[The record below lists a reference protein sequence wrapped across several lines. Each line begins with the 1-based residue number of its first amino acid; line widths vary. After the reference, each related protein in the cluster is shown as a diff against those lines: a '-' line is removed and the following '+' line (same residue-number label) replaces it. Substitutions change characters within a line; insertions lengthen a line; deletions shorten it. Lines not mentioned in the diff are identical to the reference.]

1 MTRYT
6 YLLLGEGSASHG
18 CRLSKPHR
26 LARLALRG
34 PFGSGQPQGAR
45 QKRAPAARSPGWRGS
60 RPWPHPSRAG
70 WHTTP
75 SSTAASPE
83 QLASFQ
89 SARLAPSPC
98 SPETRTCLDCL
109 PHDGPMPRNLGLLP
123 STDQFLGGTLVGD
136 LGRAPGPLY
145 RCPPLQSLPE
155 EFLARREV
163 KLARL
168 AVPVQKY

>member
-1 MTRYT
+1 MARYT
-6 YLLLGEGSASHG
+6 YLLPGEGSASHG

-34 PFGSGQPQGAR
+34 PIGSGQPQGAR
-45 QKRAPAARSPGWRGS
+45 QKRLQLLARPDGVV
-60 RPWPHPSRAG
+60 
-70 WHTTP
+70 
-75 SSTAASPE
+75 
-83 QLASFQ
+83 

-98 SPETRTCLDCL
+98 PPETRTCLDRP
-109 PHDGPMPRNLGLLP
+109 PHDGPMPARNLGLLP
-123 STDQFLGGTLVGD
+123 STDQFLDGTLVGD

-168 AVPVQKY
+168 AVPAQKY